1 MPTNVILSK
10 NGIQVT
16 LSTTMDEEILNNAAQ
31 AITYPNS
38 KANWGSGAKDVKIL
52 DLQRI
57 ERKISVEGWLA
68 NGFGSGDTNSNATD
82 KKTNLRTIFKS
93 GGTTS
98 MTYEGSTFT
107 GIMDKLAIKRVA
119 DDSESNPPDKGEYFV
134 KFSIIEGV
142 NL

>member
-1 MPTNVILSK
+1 MPSNIVLSK
-10 NGIQVT
+10 DGTQVT
-16 LSTTMDEEILNNAAQ
+16 LSTTMDEEILTKVVVS
-31 AITYPNS
+31 ITYPNS
-38 KANWGSGAKDVKIL
+38 KANWGSGAKDVKLL

-93 GGTTS
+93 GGTIS

>member
-93 GGTTS
+93 GGTIS